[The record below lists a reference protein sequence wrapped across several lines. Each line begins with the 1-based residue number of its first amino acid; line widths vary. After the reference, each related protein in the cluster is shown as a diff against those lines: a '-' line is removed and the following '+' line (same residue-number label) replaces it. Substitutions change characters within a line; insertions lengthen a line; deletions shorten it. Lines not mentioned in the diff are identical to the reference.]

1 MTTKS
6 RKDES
11 QSNGHGKGTFRF
23 RYMDSNRQFEVSAD
37 NVDGE
42 NLLEGFRH
50 VANAISGRTIAAP
63 APKLLKTPAVAST
76 EVVEDKDEE
85 VVQSGTLEFPETP
98 TDERQEEEEETE
110 VLEATPKPR
119 RKPKAPKVLTDI
131 NLTTAKVSLAD
142 FMQQKGNPAEMMDKY
157 SVVTVWYKHGFSITE
172 MTIDR
177 IFTAFKHL
185 GWESQLPTD
194 VEKPLKNLT
203 YQKQWFQKAAGP
215 GAYEIIWTG
224 EDAVNKMGAKAAAKT
239 V

>member
-1 MTTKS
+1 MAIKG
-6 RKDES
+6 RKDGS
-11 QSNGHGKGTFRF
+11 QTNGNGKGTFRF
-23 RYMDSNRQFEVSAD
+23 RYMDSDRQFEVSAD

-63 APKLLKTPAVAST
+63 APKLVKTLAGGGAPA
-76 EVVEDKDEE
+76 EVLEGKEEE
-85 VVQSGTLEFPETP
+85 VVRTGTLHFPETS
-98 TDERQEEEEETE
+98 TDEREEEEEETE
-110 VLEATPKPR
+110 AAESTPRPK
-119 RKPKAPKVLTDI
+119 RKPKAPKVLTDT
-131 NLTTAKVSLAD
+131 NLTTAKVPLTD
-142 FMQQKGNPAEMMDKY
+142 FMQQKGNPTEMMDKY
-157 SVVTVWYKHGFSITE
+157 SVVAVWYKQEFAVTG

-203 YQKQWFQKAAGP
+203 YQKQWFRKAEGP

-224 EDAVNKMGAKAAAKT
+224 EDAVNKMGAVKT
-239 V
+239 A

>member
-1 MTTKS
+1 MAIKG
-6 RKDES
+6 RKDGS
-11 QSNGHGKGTFRF
+11 QTNVSGKGTFRF
-23 RYMDSNRQFEVSAD
+23 RYMDSNRQFEVTAD

-63 APKLLKTPAVAST
+63 APKLLKTPAGGGAPT
-76 EVVEDKDEE
+76 EVLEDKEEE
-85 VVQSGTLEFPETP
+85 VVRTGTLQFPENP
-98 TDERQEEEEETE
+98 ADEREEEEEETQA
-110 VLEATPKPR
+110 LESTPKPK

-142 FMQQKGNPAEMMDKY
+142 FMQQKGNPTEMMDKY
-157 SVVTVWYKHGFSITE
+157 SAVAVWCKQEFTITD

-203 YQKQWFQKAAGP
+203 YQKQWFQKAKAP

-224 EDAVNKMGAKAAAKT
+224 EDAVNKMGAAKT
-239 V
+239 A